1 MSQILAKLLASAQR
15 RQLILD
21 CINARPGAVM
31 GEIVDY
37 LAAHDD
43 TGNSG
48 CAANTIRTMTDWG
61 EIRHEG
67 KSRSRRYYPIV
78 RTTRSAEEC
87 KERREIQ
94 LAEANAARH
103 NVAAADTGKNRPGY
117 YRHKPQEHPH
127 PRQGGQGALRRT
139 VYVNCQ
145 QNY

>member
-1 MSQILAKLLASAQR
+1 MNWLPAQYLAAAQR

-21 CINARPGAVM
+21 CINARHGAVM

-37 LAAHDD
+37 LAAHGAA
-43 TGNSG
+43 GNSG
-48 CAANTIRTMTDWG
+48 GAANTIRTMTDWG

-67 KSRSRRYYPIV
+67 NARSRRYYPIV

-94 LAEANAARH
+94 LAEANAARQ
-103 NVAAADTGKNRPGY
+103 NSAAADAGQNRTGY
-117 YRHKPQEHPH
+117 YRHKPLEHPH
-127 PRQGGQGALRRT
+127 PRQGGQGSLRRT
-139 VYVNCQ
+139 VYVNCH